1 MSRSPSK
8 NNRAL
13 GLIALM
19 GVMAFVVGG
28 AASVVGSG
36 EVSSLATAKA
46 RLASV
51 QEMTS
56 DLLASVVQE
65 QTAVDDYVFSA
76 SASALT
82 TFTDAVARE
91 EAVVARI
98 SQPAGES
105 VADVVTALEELE
117 AANLDWK
124 TQVATRAI
132 RAVGLHDTAAIGL
145 FGLRAAQD
153 HARVDAAVAEVNQ
166 ELARAKE
173 AVARQEAA
181 AGQTSSISIVVA
193 FGFLIIAFGVAL
205 IVVRRF
211 GRALE
216 RDARE
221 ASVLNQFTDLTSFA
235 DSDPEVAA
243 KNLVALGRLVAPDAS
258 VVHLLNRSQER
269 AVPEA
274 STGDAVAEVL
284 PLRALDRCAGVL
296 RGSMFVVDDLSDDL
310 SAHCPVYPAAVGTLA
325 CVPLDSGE
333 LVGSVHLYW
342 RRPNALP
349 FDRRPS
355 VARITEHAALS
366 IGNRRLLAALHGQ
379 ANTDARTGLANTRA
393 FDLAFEAAL
402 AARIGHEPLAIL
414 MLDVDHFKQFNDRQ
428 GHPAGDEA
436 LKAFAAVLRSCMREG
451 DTAARYGGEEFAV
464 LLKGADGTVAA
475 TVAERIRARTEA
487 TIISLGPGIT
497 DHITVS
503 IGISVAPDQG
513 LDRVN
518 LMHIADEA
526 LYRAKEAGRNRVV
539 GGKRTGPPLPSGAS
553 ASGPKKPTLIAKKLA
568 S

>member
-1 MSRSPSK
+1 MSRSLSK

-28 AASVVGSG
+28 AASVVASG
-36 EVSSLATAKA
+36 EASSLAAAKT

-51 QEMTS
+51 QGMTA
-56 DLLASVVQE
+56 DLLASVLQE
-65 QTAVDDYVFSA
+65 QTALDDHVFSGTA
-76 SASALT
+76 ATLT

-91 EAVVARI
+91 EAIAARL

-105 VADVVTALEELE
+105 VADVLTALEDLE
-117 AANLDWK
+117 AANLEWK
-124 TQVATRAI
+124 VQVADRAI
-132 RAVGLHDTAAIGL
+132 RAVRLHDTAAIAL
-145 FGLRAAQD
+145 FGLRAGQD
-153 HARVDAAVAEVNQ
+153 HARVDAAIAEVDQ
-166 ELARAKE
+166 EFARAE
-173 AVARQEAA
+173 GAIVRQEAA
-181 AGQTSSISIVVA
+181 GGQTMIISIGVA

-205 IVVRRF
+205 IIVRRF

-216 RDARE
+216 HDARE

-235 DSDPEVAA
+235 DSDSEVAE

-269 AVPEA
+269 AIPEA

-333 LVGSVHLYW
+333 MVGSVHLYW

-366 IGNRRLLAALHGQ
+366 IGNRRLVAALHGQ

-393 FDLAFEAAL
+393 FDLALEAAL
-402 AARIGHEPLAIL
+402 AARIGNEPLAVL
-414 MLDVDHFKQFNDRQ
+414 MLDVDHFKEFNDRQ

-436 LKAFAAVLRSCMREG
+436 LKAFGAVLRSCMRAG

-503 IGISVAPDQG
+503 IGISIAPDQG
-513 LDRVN
+513 LDRVS

-526 LYRAKEAGRNRVV
+526 LYRAKEEGRNRVV
-539 GGKRTGPPLPSGAS
+539 GGEPTVPALPSGAS
-553 ASGPKKPTLIAKKLA
+553 APRPKKPTPIVKRLA

>member
-1 MSRSPSK
+1 MR
-8 NNRAL
+8 
-13 GLIALM
+13 
-19 GVMAFVVGG
+19 
-28 AASVVGSG
+28 
-36 EVSSLATAKA
+36 
-46 RLASV
+46 
-51 QEMTS
+51 
-56 DLLASVVQE
+56 
-65 QTAVDDYVFSA
+65 
-76 SASALT
+76 
-82 TFTDAVARE
+82 
-91 EAVVARI
+91 
-98 SQPAGES
+98 
-105 VADVVTALEELE
+105 
-117 AANLDWK
+117 
-124 TQVATRAI
+124 ATRGGTGK
-132 RAVGLHDTAAIGL
+132 RAQRDSPQRTIPRWCSVGTG
-145 FGLRAAQD
+145 
-153 HARVDAAVAEVNQ
+153 V
-166 ELARAKE
+166 
-173 AVARQEAA
+173 RQEAA
-181 AGQTSSISIVVA
+181 AGQTTNISIGVA

-205 IVVRRF
+205 IIVRRF

-216 RDARE
+216 HDARE

-235 DSDPEVAA
+235 DSDREVAE

-258 VVHLLNRSQER
+258 VAHLLNRSQER

-333 LVGSVHLYW
+333 MVGSVHLYW

-393 FDLAFEAAL
+393 FDLALAAAL

-414 MLDVDHFKQFNDRQ
+414 MLDVDQFKEFNDRQ

-436 LKAFAAVLRSCMREG
+436 FGAILRSCMRDG

-464 LLKGADGTVAA
+464 LLKGADATVAA

-503 IGISVAPDQG
+503 IGISIAPDHG
-513 LDRVN
+513 LDRVS
-518 LMHIADEA
+518 LMHLADKA

-539 GGKRTGPPLPSGAS
+539 GGGPTVPPLPSGAS
-553 ASGPKKPTLIAKKLA
+553 APGPKKPTLIARKLV